1 MLVGDVAT
9 DASRSARLTQVS
21 PDLSDD
27 YMTVQLLAAG
37 LARIQMEQ
45 HGALWSTPSLGAKSV
60 GLPPAWNA
68 GVNRLWWRA
77 LESGLAQLPTHMDVF
92 AWCTRPLGQWPLAL
106 GISESDRGLLLVEDS
121 RPSAFADEA
130 ARLAMAKDPEA
141 ELVEN
146 RSFELLMS
154 TADRNADHE
163 AQVQENYVELRGFLI
178 DKAVASDLDLAAL
191 IRRFPAKNSH
201 GQPWV
206 KEWFLHAY
214 QHRAASGTTTLDVC
228 DGCDNPLPA
237 GRQARCGTPGCA
249 GHPARQAV
257 ESMSELYVQR
267 MAIRRFFH
275 DPGLAERRLFEAV
288 RPTLAERMYPWWGMD
303 AVDLAIDFDSTGRM
317 GEGEWWAA
325 DVKDHASAALL
336 GRNFRW
342 DPRANARR
350 RFLVLAQHRF
360 ETRDYI
366 ADLKHAMD
374 GRVRGVEVV
383 GEEDFI
389 AAVLRRASER
399 D

>member
-1 MLVGDVAT
+1 MLVADIAA
-9 DASRSARLTQVS
+9 DASRSARLAQVS
-21 PDLSDD
+21 PDLADD

-37 LARIQMEQ
+37 LARIQMDQ
-45 HGALWSTPSLGAKSV
+45 HGALWSAPLPGLQTV
-60 GLPPAWNA
+60 GLPSAWNA
-68 GVNRLWWRA
+68 GVNRLWWRS
-77 LESGLAQLPTHMDVF
+77 LERGMARLPTHMDVF

-106 GISESDRGLLLVEDS
+106 GITESDKGLMLVEDG

-130 ARLAMAKDPEA
+130 ARLATAKDPEA

-154 TADRNADHE
+154 TADRNADRE

-191 IRRFPAKNSH
+191 MRRFPAKNPH

-214 QHRAASGTTTLDVC
+214 QHRPASGTTTLDVC
-228 DGCDNPLPA
+228 DGCDNPLP
-237 GRQARCGTPGCA
+237 GRKASCGTPGCDGNA
-249 GHPARQAV
+249 TVRTV
-257 ESMSELYVQR
+257 EAMSDLYVQR
-267 MAIRRFFH
+267 RAIRRFFH
-275 DPGLAERRLFEAV
+275 DPGLAERRIFEAV
-288 RPTLAERMYPWWGMD
+288 RLALGQRMYPWWGMD
-303 AVDLAIDFDSTGRM
+303 AVDLAIDFDGTGRM

-336 GRNFRW
+336 GRHFRW
-342 DPRANARR
+342 DPGADACR

-360 ETRDYI
+360 ETRGYVD
-366 ADLKHAMD
+366 DLEGAMD

-383 GEEDFI
+383 GENDFI
-389 AAVLRRASER
+389 DAVLRRASER
-399 D
+399 G

>member
-1 MLVGDVAT
+1 MLFGDVGT
-9 DASRSARLTQVS
+9 DASRSARLAQVS
-21 PDLSDD
+21 SDLSDD

-37 LARIQMEQ
+37 LARIQMDQ
-45 HGALWSTPSLGAKSV
+45 YGALWSTPLLGVGSV
-60 GLPPAWNA
+60 GLPSAWNK

-77 LESGLAQLPTHMDVF
+77 LESGMAQLPTHMDVF
-92 AWCTRPLGQWPLAL
+92 AWCTRPLGQWPLVL
-106 GISESDRGLLLVEDS
+106 GISESDRGLLLVEDG

-154 TADRNADHE
+154 TADRNAGDE
-163 AQVQENYVELRGFLI
+163 AKVQENYVGLRGFLI

-214 QHRAASGTTTLDVC
+214 QHRPAPGGTALDVC
-228 DGCDNPLPA
+228 DGCDNPLLSDKQ
-237 GRQARCGTPGCA
+237 GHCGTPGCVGKA
-249 GHPARQAV
+249 ARRTV
-257 ESMSELYVQR
+257 EAMSELYVQR
-267 MAIRRFFH
+267 QAIRRFFH
-275 DPGLAERRLFEAV
+275 DPGLAERRVFDAV
-288 RPTLAERMYPWWGMD
+288 RPALGKLMHPWWCMD
-303 AVDLAIDFDSTGRM
+303 AVDLAIDWDGAGRM

-342 DPRANARR
+342 DCRADSRR

-360 ETRDYI
+360 ETRDYV
-366 ADLKHAMD
+366 ADLQGAMD
-374 GRVRGVEVV
+374 GRVHGVEVV

-389 AAVLRRASER
+389 DSVLRRASER